1 MASPDN
7 PLGAFLR
14 ERRARLDPADFGFA
28 TVRRRT
34 PGLRREEVAQRA
46 HMSATWY
53 TWLEQGRGGAP
64 SADALDRV
72 AGALALTAAEREH
85 LFLLAH
91 GRPPEVGDP
100 APGAATARLQRVLD
114 AMPGCPAFVKTSAWD
129 VVAWNRAAA
138 AVLTDYGALPTG
150 ARNILRLVFDPD
162 RAAAM
167 PDWEHAARQ
176 VVATFRLETARAG
189 ATDRAAALVDD
200 LRQSSPAFAALWDRG
215 DVSAHG
221 EGTKRVSHPGGAV
234 VLDYST
240 FAVDEQPD
248 LGLVVYTP
256 ATAGDAERVRVLV
269 ERSDAAAS
277 GGPAG

>member
-1 MASPDN
+1 MASRDN
-7 PLGAFLR
+7 PLGTFLR

-72 AGALALTAAEREH
+72 SAALALTAAEREH

-91 GRPPEVGDP
+91 GRPPEVQNP
-100 APGAATARLQRVLD
+100 PPGAVTGRLQRVLD

-129 VVAWNRAAA
+129 VIAWNRAAA
-138 AVLTDYGALPTG
+138 AVLTDYGALPPG
-150 ARNILRLVFDPD
+150 DRNILRLVFDPD
-162 RAAAM
+162 RAATM
-167 PDWEHAARQ
+167 PDWEHTARQ

-189 ATDRAAALVDD
+189 ATARAAALVDD
-200 LRQSSPAFAALWDRG
+200 LRQSSAAFAELWDQG

-221 EGTKRVSHPGGAV
+221 EGTKRVRHPGGTV

-240 FAVDEQPD
+240 FAADDESD

-256 ATAGDAERVRVLV
+256 ATARDAEWVRALV
-269 ERSDAAAS
+269 AASDAGASVGAAR
-277 GGPAG
+277 